1 MGGGSVVG
9 QQESQ
14 RHTMVA
20 KKRKTK
26 RVTFKLK
33 YKIEKKVRNHHKK
46 LKKEKRKHPEKFRK
60 RTKDPGVPKSLPFY
74 EEVIQ
79 EAEAAKEARERRREE
94 AKLRRK
100 EQKDQVLA
108 KKRDIENIDEL
119 IRTAE
124 ERGAK
129 FEADKANTASLSS
142 SLSDRSAKAYY
153 REFKKVVEAA
163 DVILEVL
170 DARDPLGTRVPQMES
185 TVVGQ
190 PGKKLVL
197 VLNKA
202 DLVPRDN
209 LEKWLKYLRREHPT
223 VAFKSSTQLQSSRLS
238 QSTAKIL
245 QSTKALMQ
253 SSRCLGADVLL
264 QLLKNYCRNKDIK
277 TAITVGV
284 VGLPNV
290 GKSSVINSLKRSK
303 SCGVGSTPGLTK
315 TMQQV
320 QLDSKIQ
327 LLDCPGIILPGGDAS
342 DATAA
347 LRNAIKIE
355 QLDDPIKPVEAVL
368 ARANKNQLMIYY
380 RLPEF
385 HNADQFLALL
395 AKRLGKLKKK
405 GIPNREIAARKV
417 LQDWNTGLIKYY
429 TQPPEVANTQVGTT
443 LVTEL
448 SKEFDIDSLVL
459 EEGSMLSALPT
470 FRPSQTMLVDS
481 LGPVMEV
488 KDGEDNMDEEDAAEE
503 DEIDDDDEEDEV
515 EDMEDNE
522 EVVEDN
528 KVLSKDVRINMDA
541 SSTGSESVDKSEKLE
556 RWETPLQEFDPQS
569 MSLKKYQKKMQK
581 KARKEG
587 NRNVKRTD
595 DLTLAFQSFSGLKDK
610 DEYDF
615 NAYFEK

>member
-1 MGGGSVVG
+1 
-9 QQESQ
+9 
-14 RHTMVA
+14 MVA

-615 NAYFEK
+615 HAYFEK

>member
-1 MGGGSVVG
+1 
-9 QQESQ
+9 
-14 RHTMVA
+14 
-20 KKRKTK
+20 
-26 RVTFKLK
+26 
-33 YKIEKKVRNHHKK
+33 
-46 LKKEKRKHPEKFRK
+46 
-60 RTKDPGVPKSLPFY
+60 
-74 EEVIQ
+74 
-79 EAEAAKEARERRREE
+79 
-94 AKLRRK
+94 
-100 EQKDQVLA
+100 
-108 KKRDIENIDEL
+108 
-119 IRTAE
+119 
-124 ERGAK
+124 
-129 FEADKANTASLSS
+129 
-142 SLSDRSAKAYY
+142 
-153 REFKKVVEAA
+153 
-163 DVILEVL
+163 
-170 DARDPLGTRVPQMES
+170 
-185 TVVGQ
+185 
-190 PGKKLVL
+190 
-197 VLNKA
+197 
-202 DLVPRDN
+202 
-209 LEKWLKYLRREHPT
+209 
-223 VAFKSSTQLQSSRLS
+223 
-238 QSTAKIL
+238 
-245 QSTKALMQ
+245 
-253 SSRCLGADVLL
+253 
-264 QLLKNYCRNKDIK
+264 
-277 TAITVGV
+277 
-284 VGLPNV
+284 
-290 GKSSVINSLKRSK
+290 
-303 SCGVGSTPGLTK
+303 
-315 TMQQV
+315 MQQV

>member
-1 MGGGSVVG
+1 
-9 QQESQ
+9 
-14 RHTMVA
+14 MVA